1 MCSLNVAFRLRHES
15 VRTGRILGLEC
26 FTGTGFGL
34 TRALT
39 LGLSIINQTL
49 VPIDALSLQRP
60 SSSALGWEA
69 KDGRNQKYR
78 KGSQRT
84 GEFLGVSNALVTI
97 RILQNGSSAVF
108 EVVNGTR
115 FRWNVFKS
123 IEATVTSACSQL
135 EHLHTAREE
144 WTIGFRKA

>member
-15 VRTGRILGLEC
+15 VRTGRMLGLEC

-39 LGLSIINQTL
+39 LVLSIINQTL
-49 VPIDALSLQRP
+49 VPIHALSLQRP
-60 SSSALGWEA
+60 SSSARGWEA

-84 GEFLGVSNALVTI
+84 EGISRCIKCVSYDKDIAKW
-97 RILQNGSSAVF
+97 VF
-108 EVVNGTR
+108 V
-115 FRWNVFKS
+115 
-123 IEATVTSACSQL
+123 CL
-135 EHLHTAREE
+135 
-144 WTIGFRKA
+144 